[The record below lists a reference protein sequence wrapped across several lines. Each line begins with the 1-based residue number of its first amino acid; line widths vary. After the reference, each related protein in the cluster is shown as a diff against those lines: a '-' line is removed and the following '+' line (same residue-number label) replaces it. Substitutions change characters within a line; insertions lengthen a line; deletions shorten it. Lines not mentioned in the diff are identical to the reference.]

1 MSKNDSSTK
10 KIGAHVSSSG
20 GHFKAVERASAIGA
34 NCVQVFSGSPRVWAK
49 PKLESIDTNTFFT
62 TQKMLN
68 VSPVITHALY
78 LINLASDKP
87 ENVQKSINSL
97 IYELTFDSLIKG
109 AGVVVHLG
117 SHQGRGWEAV
127 KEQVAQGI
135 AEVLK
140 KTPENS
146 TFLIENA
153 ASRNG
158 KIGGDLSEI
167 QWLIEQVKSPRLGW
181 CMDTCHA
188 HAAGYKLSPF
198 MERTSSSRNENPI
211 RVAGDVK
218 EATNV
223 KFLEQEISRLNL
235 WSTLKCIHVNDSRD
249 DFASGRDRHANIGD
263 GNIPI
268 EDLRYFLNL
277 EKIKDIPLIL
287 EVPGLD
293 NEGPDQENIE
303 RVKKL
308 LA

>member
-1 MSKNDSSTK
+1 MINRKL
-10 KIGAHVSSSG
+10 GAHVSSSG

-49 PKLESIDTNTFFT
+49 PKLESIDTKTFFT

-117 SHQGRGWEAV
+117 SHQGRGWDAV
-127 KEQVAQGI
+127 KEQVAHGI
-135 AEVLK
+135 EEILK
-140 KTPENS
+140 KTPEDS

-167 QWLIEQVKSPRLGW
+167 QWLIEQIKSPRLGW

-188 HAAGYKLSPF
+188 HAGGYVLSP
-198 MERTSSSRNENPI
+198 TSTLQLDAEKPGGVI
-211 RVAGDVK
+211 
-218 EATNV
+218 
-223 KFLEQEISRLNL
+223 EQKISECNL

-308 LA
+308 IQ